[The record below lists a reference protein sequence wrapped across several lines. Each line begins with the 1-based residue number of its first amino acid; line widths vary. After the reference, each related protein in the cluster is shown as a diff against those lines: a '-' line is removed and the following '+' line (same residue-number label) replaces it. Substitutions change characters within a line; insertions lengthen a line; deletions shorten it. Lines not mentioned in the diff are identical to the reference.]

1 MSGSSSFV
9 RLQDQAAASETIL
22 SNSNNNIDPSV
33 SPDVHHSM
41 DITAW
46 EVNQRVHSL
55 ESVFEQTQS
64 TLEILVDKF
73 SGHQEKM
80 NQMEKLISLLQ
91 RQVSEQKTLQ
101 ECPRSR
107 PSSPCLTLSLPLLSL
122 TSFALFALYMASF
135 SVDTWRQD
143 LQLVRFSVRVIE
155 GFLLLVL
162 AGSVNDSS
170 CFDHSRSPD
179 SRDFSTVQLLSS
191 ICASI
196 LMIDTARMLYVM
208 DNSSWGSQDEASD
221 LAYLTLTKGSI
232 DPFNIF
238 KDTLL
243 SISFFVLLVW
253 KIFLYNRQVAS
264 FSWEWTF
271 KEYPVF
277 FGFLYFG
284 IRLAAGI
291 LSNISSRELFEL
303 LMSIAYIF
311 GGVFF
316 AFLSIKLSGSSNE
329 VEQHRRG
336 NSTRN
341 EVALQ
346 PVVVHSAED
355 TTASNS
361 PGERVERREEENG
374 EEGSRLLPVVVT
386 REKEMPTHFSSRNSE
401 SGKEQKQ
408 TSASSSASQLGEVEV
423 KFFNGKLGY
432 RTSATIL
439 PSTTLLEVGWDD
451 PALHLRCVGRSR
463 SARGLACLLPR
474 VDPPHLVL
482 ADPPPH
488 GREPLHR
495 PAGTACQ
502 GSSRSSGTAPRSH
515 LLAEVRART
524 PENAPVADSHGS
536 LEESVLVLEPQ
547 RHEAPPN
554 FQPAPEEPPQQSL
567 HPGAGDEPFLFD
579 SLRASSVGTIFESAA
594 QSTVGGGGGGD
605 PAAQDKYFTSSSTP
619 NGYLLRELAGAG
631 PTEVMQQ
638 EAMVET
644 PVKYADV
651 PAAHIPTVA
660 CL

>member
-1 MSGSSSFV
+1 
-9 RLQDQAAASETIL
+9 
-22 SNSNNNIDPSV
+22 
-33 SPDVHHSM
+33 M

-439 PSTTLLEVGWDD
+439 PSTTLLELLSLAQGDARLDGMILHFTSDASEGQD
-451 PALHLRCVGRSR
+451 PREQI
-463 SARGLACLLPR
+463 LLPMGGSLYI
-474 VDPPHLVL
+474 DPQAQPVKDLLDLLGQHHL
-482 ADPPPH
+482 
-488 GREPLHR
+488 
-495 PAGTACQ
+495 PAG
-502 GSSRSSGTAPRSH
+502 SH